1 MNKLMLNMHG
11 TGSMYIS
18 HVCEMDLVTLF
29 VADHTQRTQGSASA
43 TIQTP
48 PADTLEDSMSPFF
61 VGRSPP
67 THLADDSQNAI
78 NISLGVAIPLII
90 VFILLGVVVRVVKR
104 RRQCR
109 SPTASRDEEMDML
122 PKSGQVRGSHKI

>member
-11 TGSMYIS
+11 TGSRYIIFHLS
-18 HVCEMDLVTLF
+18 ELTLF
-29 VADHTQRTQGSASA
+29 VADHTQHTQGSASV

-48 PADTLEDSMSPFF
+48 PADTLEGSMSPFF